1 MDRTMT
7 QFRLF
12 AACGFW
18 AMALLI
24 QGCGESTPPAAIT
37 RKPLELPVATVAEA
51 TLPVGWNAV
60 GTVVSDQ
67 RVDVASKMTGYIRT
81 LHVREGEPVK
91 AGQLLVSLDA
101 SDVDGGIR
109 QAHGAVETAAAM
121 LADAK
126 ADLARYQSLF
136 DAGSIAE
143 VQLRKAR
150 LQHDTLAEQV
160 QSARAALATARAQR
174 DYTSIVSPTDGVVVA
189 RYRQTG
195 DLAAPGSPILT
206 VESPHL
212 LMFETYVTDAHLAKI
227 NAGDPVAVTV
237 EGAQVTGQIA
247 RVVPSSDPVTRK
259 FQVKIA
265 LPENPAL
272 RPGVFGRAQFQLG
285 GTRQIVI
292 HPAWLAER
300 GGLRGVFVVDRDQ
313 RAHFRWLRTGREWA
327 DKIEVVSGLSA
338 GETVVARADP
348 RLREG
353 DTVIP
358 TTPGSAV
365 DSTPAAAGS
374 DPDGKRAD
382 SAGAAP

>member
-1 MDRTMT
+1 MT
-7 QFRLF
+7 RLRFF
-12 AACGFW
+12 AAGGFW

-24 QGCGESTPPAAIT
+24 QGCGESTPPVASA
-37 RKPLELPVATVAEA
+37 RNQLELPVATVAEA

-67 RVDVASKMTGYIRT
+67 RVDVTSKMTGYIRT

-109 QAHGAVETAAAM
+109 QARSAVETAAAM

-126 ADLARYQSLF
+126 DDLTRYQNLF
-136 DAGSIAE
+136 DAGSVAE

-150 LQHDTLAEQV
+150 LQHDTLAEQL
-160 QSARAALATARAQR
+160 QSARAALATASAQR
-174 DYTSIVSPTDGVVVA
+174 DYTSIASPADGVVVA

-212 LMFETYVTDAHLAKI
+212 LMFDTYVTDAHLAKI
-227 NAGDPVAVTV
+227 NVGDPVAVTV
-237 EGAQVTGQIA
+237 EGAQVTGQVA

-259 FQVKIA
+259 FQVKVA

-272 RPGVFGRAQFQLG
+272 RPGVFGRAQFQMG
-285 GTRQIVI
+285 GTRQVVVD
-292 HPAWLAER
+292 PAWLAER

-313 RAHFRWLRTGREWA
+313 RAHFRWLRTRREWA
-327 DKIEVVSGLSA
+327 DKIEVVSGLST

-353 DTVIP
+353 DKIIP
-358 TTPGSAV
+358 TNPGSAMA
-365 DSTPAAAGS
+365 PAPAGAGS
-374 DPDGKRAD
+374 DLDGKRAD
-382 SAGAAP
+382 ATGAAP